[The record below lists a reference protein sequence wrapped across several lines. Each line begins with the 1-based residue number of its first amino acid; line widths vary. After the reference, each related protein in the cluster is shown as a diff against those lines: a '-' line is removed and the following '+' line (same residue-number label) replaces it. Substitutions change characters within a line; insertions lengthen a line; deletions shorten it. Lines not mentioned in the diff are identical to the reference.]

1 MAHGYPDWGIFSPK
15 KTVYALQDMAELV
28 ARLGSIV
35 TFNRRG
41 DVIWLDD
48 FESGIGKWG
57 AVLQG
62 TGAGVVNT
70 TETARN
76 GAYSVKLTTGNAA
89 DDWAFFAHP
98 HAYPVFSRLGFE
110 ISFALDSAI
119 KDVRIFL
126 VLYTGTTQHVAEIVY
141 IHSTGELQYRDQNNV
156 YQTFTTIT
164 PLRVYSKLFHTG
176 KLVIDPANTK
186 YYHLILNSQTFDLS
200 AYSYFT
206 TSSPTYPYMEV
217 AIRVATPDAVNRS
230 IYVDDAIITQN
241 EP

>member
-1 MAHGYPDWGIFSPK
+1 MAHGYPDYGIYTPK
-15 KTVYALQDMAELV
+15 KTVHALQDMAELA
-28 ARLGSIV
+28 ARSGSIV
-35 TFNRRG
+35 TFDRRG

-48 FESGIGKWG
+48 FESGIEKW
-57 AVLQG
+57 AAILQG
-62 TGAGVVNT
+62 TGAEAVNT
-70 TETARN
+70 AETARN
-76 GAYSVKLTTGNAA
+76 GGYSVKLTTGNAA
-89 DDWAFFAHP
+89 DDWAFLAHP
-98 HAYPVFSRLGFE
+98 HAYPVFSKLGFE
-110 ISFALDSAI
+110 ISFSLDSAI

-156 YQTFTTIT
+156 YQTFATIT
-164 PLRVYSKLFHTG
+164 PLRVYSKLFHTI

-186 YYHLILNSQTFDLS
+186 YYSLILNNQTFDLS

-206 TSSPTYPYMEV
+206 TSSVVYPYMEV
-217 AIRVATPDAVNRS
+217 AIQVSTPDAVNRS